1 MGVRDW
7 GQNSSQPQPHRPSPI
22 ARTTML
28 DLPLDSIPLAF
39 LDFETTGL
47 WPHRGDRVCEVAL
60 QRVVGGVVEM
70 SYTTLVN
77 PQRAQSARSFAVN
90 QISAEQ
96 LAHAPIFATIAGSL
110 RAMLVD
116 TVIVAH
122 NAPFDLEF
130 LHAELA
136 LAGQPPLRV
145 LSIDTLVVAR
155 RLLPKRPSHSLA
167 ALATALGSPP
177 PSHRAM
183 DDVLALRVVFDAMI
197 AQLATLGITKLS
209 DLLRYTRGLRP
220 GDPEPLAP
228 TLIAEALRNG
238 KLLKIAYTS
247 RNMPAP
253 IERLIR
259 PIEITSENGV
269 LFLRAYCYL
278 REDLRAFVIAKM
290 SVIEISDATAIGS
303 E

>member
-1 MGVRDW
+1 M
-7 GQNSSQPQPHRPSPI
+7 
-22 ARTTML
+22 TML
-28 DLPLDSIPLAF
+28 ELSLSAVALAF

-47 WPHRGDRVCEVAL
+47 SPRRGDRVCEVAL
-60 QRVVGGVVEM
+60 QRVVGGTVET
-70 SYTTLVN
+70 SYTTLIN
-77 PQRAQSARSFAVN
+77 PQRPLSARSFAIN

-96 LAHAPIFATIAGSL
+96 LAHAPTFSAIAGSL
-110 RAMLVD
+110 RAALAD

-136 LAGQPPLRV
+136 LAGQPPLLV
-145 LSIDTLVVAR
+145 PVIDTLAIAR
-155 RLLPKRPSHSLA
+155 RLFPKRQSHSLV
-167 ALATALGSPP
+167 ALTTVLGSLP

-183 DDVLALRVVFDAMI
+183 DDVLALRVVFDDMVMH
-197 AQLATLGITKLS
+197 LAALGITRLG

-220 GDPEPLAP
+220 GDPEPIAP
-228 TLIAEALRNG
+228 AAIAEALGNG
-238 KLLKIAYTS
+238 KLLKIVYAS
-247 RNMPAP
+247 RSLPEP
-253 IERLIR
+253 TERIIR

-290 SVIEISDATAIGS
+290 SVIEIAGEAETGTT
-303 E
+303 

>member
-1 MGVRDW
+1 
-7 GQNSSQPQPHRPSPI
+7 
-22 ARTTML
+22 ML
-28 DLPLDSIPLAF
+28 DLPLSAIRLAF

-47 WPHRGDRVCEVAL
+47 SPHRGDRICEVAL
-60 QRVVGGVVEM
+60 QRVVNGIVEA

-77 PQRAQSARSFAVN
+77 PQRPQSARSFAVN
-90 QISAEQ
+90 QISAE
-96 LAHAPIFATIAGSL
+96 LLSNAPTFAAIAGSL
-110 RAMLVD
+110 RAALAD

-130 LHAELA
+130 LHAELV

-145 LSIDTLVVAR
+145 RSIDTLAIAR
-155 RLLPKRPSHSLA
+155 RLFPTRPSHSLA

-183 DDVLALRVVFDAMI
+183 DDVLALRVVFDDMSTH
-197 AQLATLGITKLS
+197 LAALGITELG

-220 GDPEPLAP
+220 GDPEPILP
-228 TLIAEALRNG
+228 TEIAEALRSG
-238 KLLKIAYTS
+238 KLLKIVYLS

-269 LFLRAYCYL
+269 VFLRAYCYL
-278 REDLRAFVIAKM
+278 REDLRAFVIAKI
-290 SVIEISDATAIGS
+290 SVIEIAEESALGGISTVQAWPTQS
-303 E
+303 LE

>member
-1 MGVRDW
+1 MAMGDRS
-7 GQNSSQPQPHRPSPI
+7 GLLPIPYPQLLSPI
-22 ARTTML
+22 LQTTML
-28 DLPLDSIPLAF
+28 DLPLDMIPLAF

-47 WPHRGDRVCEVAL
+47 SPHQGDRVCEVAL
-60 QRVVGGVVEM
+60 QRVVGGVVET

-77 PQRAQSARSFAVN
+77 PQRPQSARSFAVN

-96 LAHAPIFATIAGSL
+96 LVHAPAFVAIAGSL
-110 RAMLVD
+110 RAMLAD
-116 TVIVAH
+116 SVIVAH

-130 LHAELA
+130 LHVELA

-145 LSIDTLVVAR
+145 PSIDTLAVAR
-155 RLLPKRPSHSLA
+155 RLFPKRPSHSLA
-167 ALATALGSPP
+167 ALATTLGSPP

-183 DDVLALRVVFDAMI
+183 DDVLALRIVFDDMI
-197 AQLATLGITKLS
+197 AHLAALGITRLG
-209 DLLRYTRGLRP
+209 DVLRYARGLIP
-220 GDPEPLAP
+220 GAPEPVAP
-228 TLIAEALRNG
+228 IVIAEALRDG

-259 PIEITSENGV
+259 PIEITSEHGV

-278 REDLRAFVIAKM
+278 RGDLRAFVIAKI
-290 SVIEISDATAIGS
+290 SVLEISEEATGA

>member
-1 MGVRDW
+1 
-7 GQNSSQPQPHRPSPI
+7 
-22 ARTTML
+22 ML
-28 DLPLDSIPLAF
+28 DLPLSAIPLAF

-47 WPHRGDRVCEVAL
+47 SPRRGDRVCEMAL
-60 QRVVGGVVEM
+60 QRVVGGTVET
-70 SYTTLVN
+70 SYTTLIN
-77 PQRAQSARSFAVN
+77 PQRPLSARSFAIN

-96 LAHAPIFATIAGSL
+96 LANAPTFSSIAGSL
-110 RAMLVD
+110 RAALTD

-145 LSIDTLVVAR
+145 PAIDTLAIAR
-155 RLLPKRPSHSLA
+155 RLFPKRQSHSLA

-183 DDVLALRVVFDAMI
+183 DDVLALRVVFDDMA
-197 AQLATLGITKLS
+197 AQLAMLGIYKLG
-209 DLLRYTRGLRP
+209 DLLRYARGLLP
-220 GDPEPLAP
+220 GDPEPIAP
-228 TLIAEALRNG
+228 TVIAEALRDD
-238 KLLKIAYTS
+238 KLLKIVYAS
-247 RNMPAP
+247 RSLPEP
-253 IERLIR
+253 TERIIR

-278 REDLRAFVIAKM
+278 REDLRAFVITKM
-290 SVIEISDATAIGS
+290 SVIAIWGD
-303 E
+303 EAMGTL

>member
-1 MGVRDW
+1 MGD
-7 GQNSSQPQPHRPSPI
+7 GTEFGPYPPSPI
-22 ARTTML
+22 SIPLNIML
-28 DLPLDSIPLAF
+28 DLALDTIPLTF

-47 WPHRGDRVCEVAL
+47 SPHQGDRVCEVAL
-60 QRVVGGVVEM
+60 QRVVGSAVET

-77 PQRAQSARSFAVN
+77 PQRPLSARSFAVN

-96 LAHAPIFATIAGSL
+96 LAQAPTFSTIAGSL
-110 RAMLVD
+110 RAALAD

-130 LHAELA
+130 LHIELA

-145 LSIDTLVVAR
+145 LSIDTLAIAR
-155 RLLPKRPSHSLA
+155 RLFPKRASHSLA

-183 DDVLALRVVFDAMI
+183 DDVLALRVVFDDMI
-197 AQLATLGITKLS
+197 RHLAALGITKLG

-220 GDPEPLAP
+220 GDPEPVAP
-228 TLIAEALRNG
+228 TEIAEALHSG
-238 KLLKIAYTS
+238 KLLKIVYLS
-247 RNMPAP
+247 RNMPTP

-269 LFLRAYCYL
+269 VFLRAYCYL

-290 SVIEISDATAIGS
+290 SVIEIAEESAIQPL

>member
-1 MGVRDW
+1 
-7 GQNSSQPQPHRPSPI
+7 
-22 ARTTML
+22 ML
-28 DLPLDSIPLAF
+28 NLPLDTIPLAF

-47 WPHRGDRVCEVAL
+47 SPHRGDRVCEVAL
-60 QRVVGGVVEM
+60 QRVVGGVVEI
-70 SYTTLVN
+70 SYTTLVD
-77 PQRAQSARSFAVN
+77 PERPQSARSFAVN

-96 LAHAPIFATIAGSL
+96 LASAPTFSAIAGSL
-110 RAMLVD
+110 RAALAG

-145 LSIDTLVVAR
+145 PSIDTLSIAR
-155 RLLPKRPSHSLA
+155 RLFPKRPSHSLA

-183 DDVLALRVVFDAMI
+183 DDVLALRVVFDDMTTH
-197 AQLATLGITKLS
+197 LASLGITKLG

-220 GDPEPLAP
+220 GDPEPIAP
-228 TLIAEALRNG
+228 SAITEALRDG
-238 KLLKIAYTS
+238 KLLKIIYTS

-278 REDLRAFVIAKM
+278 REDLRAFVIAKI
-290 SVIEISDATAIGS
+290 SVIEISEEAATRT

>member
-1 MGVRDW
+1 M
-7 GQNSSQPQPHRPSPI
+7 
-22 ARTTML
+22 TML
-28 DLPLDSIPLAF
+28 NLPLSAIPLAF

-47 WPHRGDRVCEVAL
+47 SPRRGDRVCEMAL
-60 QRVVGGVVEM
+60 QRVVGGTVEM

-77 PQRAQSARSFAVN
+77 PQRPLSARSFAIN

-96 LAHAPIFATIAGSL
+96 LANAPTFSSIAGRM
-110 RAMLVD
+110 RAALTD

-136 LAGQPPLRV
+136 RAGQPPLRV
-145 LSIDTLVVAR
+145 PAIDTLAIAR
-155 RLLPKRPSHSLA
+155 RLFPKRQSHSLA

-183 DDVLALRVVFDAMI
+183 DDVLALRVVFDDMA
-197 AQLATLGITKLS
+197 AQLAMLGIYKLG
-209 DLLRYTRGLRP
+209 DLLRYARGLLP
-220 GDPEPLAP
+220 GDPEPIAP
-228 TLIAEALRNG
+228 TVIVEALRDD
-238 KLLKIAYTS
+238 KLLKIVYAS
-247 RNMPAP
+247 RSLPEP
-253 IERLIR
+253 TERIIR

-278 REDLRAFVIAKM
+278 REDLRAFVITKM
-290 SVIEISDATAIGS
+290 SVIAIWG
-303 E
+303 EEAMGTL

>member
-1 MGVRDW
+1 
-7 GQNSSQPQPHRPSPI
+7 
-22 ARTTML
+22 ML
-28 DLPLDSIPLAF
+28 DLPLAVIPLAF

-47 WPHRGDRVCEVAL
+47 SPRRGDRVCEMAL
-60 QRVVGGVVEM
+60 QRVVGGTVET
-70 SYTTLVN
+70 SYTTLIN
-77 PQRAQSARSFAVN
+77 PQRPLSARSFAIN

-96 LAHAPIFATIAGSL
+96 LSNAPTFSSIAGSL
-110 RAMLVD
+110 RAALTD

-145 LSIDTLVVAR
+145 PAIDTLAIAR
-155 RLLPKRPSHSLA
+155 RLFPKRRSHSLA

-183 DDVLALRVVFDAMI
+183 DDVLALRVVFDDMV
-197 AQLATLGITKLS
+197 AQLAMLGIYKLG
-209 DLLRYTRGLRP
+209 DLLRYARGLLP
-220 GDPEPLAP
+220 GDPEPIAP
-228 TLIAEALRNG
+228 TVITEALRDD
-238 KLLKIAYTS
+238 KLLKIVYAS
-247 RNMPAP
+247 RSLPEP
-253 IERLIR
+253 TERIIR

-278 REDLRAFVIAKM
+278 REDLRAFVITKM
-290 SVIEISDATAIGS
+290 SVIAIWG
-303 E
+303 EETMGTL

>member
-1 MGVRDW
+1 
-7 GQNSSQPQPHRPSPI
+7 
-22 ARTTML
+22 
-28 DLPLDSIPLAF
+28 
-39 LDFETTGL
+39 
-47 WPHRGDRVCEVAL
+47 
-60 QRVVGGVVEM
+60 
-70 SYTTLVN
+70 VN
-77 PQRAQSARSFAVN
+77 PQRPLSARSFAVN

-96 LAHAPIFATIAGSL
+96 LAQAPTFSTIAGSL
-110 RAMLVD
+110 RAALAD

-145 LSIDTLVVAR
+145 PSIDTLAIAR
-155 RLLPKRPSHSLA
+155 RLFPKRQSHSLA

-183 DDVLALRVVFDAMI
+183 DDVLALRVVFDHMSML
-197 AQLATLGITKLS
+197 LAALGITKLGE
-209 DLLRYTRGLRP
+209 LLRYTRGLRP
-220 GDPEPLAP
+220 DDPEPIAP
-228 TLIAEALRNG
+228 PAIVEALRDG

-247 RNMPAP
+247 RNTPAP

-278 REDLRAFVIAKM
+278 REDLRAFVLAKISRLEIAGD
-290 SVIEISDATAIGS
+290 EEAGTL
-303 E
+303 

>member
-1 MGVRDW
+1 
-7 GQNSSQPQPHRPSPI
+7 
-22 ARTTML
+22 ML
-28 DLPLDSIPLAF
+28 NLPLDTIPLAF

-47 WPHRGDRVCEVAL
+47 SPHRGDRVCEVAL
-60 QRVVGGVVEM
+60 QRVVGGIIEIT
-70 SYTTLVN
+70 YTTLID
-77 PQRAQSARSFAVN
+77 PQRPQSARSFAVN
-90 QISAEQ
+90 QISPEQ
-96 LAHAPIFATIAGSL
+96 LANAPTFSAIAGSL
-110 RAMLVD
+110 RAALAD

-136 LAGQPPLRV
+136 RAGQPPLRV
-145 LSIDTLVVAR
+145 LSIDTLSIAR
-155 RLLPKRPSHSLA
+155 RLFPKRPSHSLA

-183 DDVLALRVVFDAMI
+183 DDVLALRVVFDDMI
-197 AQLATLGITKLS
+197 THLAALGITKLG

-220 GDPEPLAP
+220 GDPEPSAP
-228 TLIAEALRNG
+228 AAIAEALRDG
-238 KLLKIAYTS
+238 KLLKIFYIS

-253 IERLIR
+253 TERVIR

-278 REDLRAFVIAKM
+278 REDLRAFVITKI
-290 SVIEISDATAIGS
+290 SVIEISEEAAMRS

>member
-1 MGVRDW
+1 M
-7 GQNSSQPQPHRPSPI
+7 I
-22 ARTTML
+22 
-28 DLPLDSIPLAF
+28 DLPLSAIPLAF

-47 WPHRGDRVCEVAL
+47 SPRRGDRVCEVAL
-60 QRVVGGVVEM
+60 LRVVGSAVET
-70 SYTTLVN
+70 SYTTLIN
-77 PQRAQSARSFAVN
+77 PQRPLSARSFAVN

-96 LAHAPIFATIAGSL
+96 LDAAPIFVAVAAGL
-110 RAMLVD
+110 RAALVD

-136 LAGQPPLRV
+136 LAGQPPLLV
-145 LSIDTLVVAR
+145 PAIDTLAIAR
-155 RLLPKRPSHSLA
+155 RLFPKRQSHSLA

-183 DDVLALRVVFDAMI
+183 DDVLALRVVFDDMA
-197 AQLATLGITKLS
+197 AQLATLGITKLG
-209 DLLRYTRGLRP
+209 DLLRFARGLRP

-228 TLIAEALRNG
+228 AAIAEALRDG
-238 KLLKIAYTS
+238 KLLKIVYAS
-247 RNMPAP
+247 RSLPEP
-253 IERLIR
+253 TERLIR

-269 LFLRAYCYL
+269 LFLRAYCYM

-290 SVIEISDATAIGS
+290 SMIEIA
-303 E
+303 

>member
-1 MGVRDW
+1 
-7 GQNSSQPQPHRPSPI
+7 
-22 ARTTML
+22 ML
-28 DLPLDSIPLAF
+28 DLPLPAITLAF

-47 WPHRGDRVCEVAL
+47 SPHQGDRVCEVAL
-60 QRVVGGVVEM
+60 QRVVNGMVEM

-77 PQRAQSARSFAVN
+77 PQRPQSARSFAVN

-96 LAHAPIFATIAGSL
+96 LANAPTFFAIAGSL
-110 RAMLVD
+110 RAALAD

-136 LAGQPPLRV
+136 HASQPPLRV
-145 LSIDTLVVAR
+145 PSIDTLAIAR
-155 RLLPKRPSHSLA
+155 RLFPKRPSHSLA

-183 DDVLALRVVFDAMI
+183 DDVLALRVVFDDMI
-197 AQLATLGITKLS
+197 VHLAALGITKLG

-220 GDPEPLAP
+220 DDPEPIAP
-228 TLIAEALRNG
+228 AVVAEALRDG
-238 KLLKIAYTS
+238 KLLKIVYTS
-247 RNMPAP
+247 RNMPTP
-253 IERLIR
+253 TERLIR

-290 SVIEISDATAIGS
+290 SVIEISEGS
-303 E
+303 AARAE